1 MQSGPSACIYSMRP
15 IDLPRPRADG
25 RRSVPGSSLHS
36 AARECA
42 MVMQGCHQ
50 RRPDSSQGCRL
61 ATAAVAASGWSTW
74 RVDGT
79 SFPDEREPAAAEWL
93 PRQRAQVLSGGRF
106 RRAPTL
112 HHVLWRSNSVAAMTA
127 RPPKFQLS
135 SGKRLEQHVAGA
147 RPARSRLANETAYLD
162 PSSAVRVPHYPHG
175 QRPRPLGPVRERF
188 ENGDQTLRRDCFGK
202 AQPHGANRD
211 SLGHTDAPG
220 PANEAVQPVYQ
231 AQGAA
236 ACCRCAC
243 TLEG

>member
-1 MQSGPSACIYSMRP
+1 MRP
-15 IDLPRPRADG
+15 IDPPRPRADG

-36 AARECA
+36 AARECV

-79 SFPDEREPAAAEWL
+79 SFPMRE
-93 PRQRAQVLSGGRF
+93 SS
-106 RRAPTL
+106 RR
-112 HHVLWRSNSVAAMTA
+112 SVAAKTA
-127 RPPKFQLS
+127 RS
-135 SGKRLEQHVAGA
+135 SFERREISAGSHYVAGA
-147 RPARSRLANETAYLD
+147 RPARSRLANKTAYLV

-211 SLGHTDAPG
+211 SLGHAATPG
-220 PANEAVQPVYQ
+220 PANEAVQPVHQ

-236 ACCRCAC
+236 ACCSESGGVAPLQEKGRQLRLLDPVPQA
-243 TLEG
+243 EGPGMMENARPFRHGHESL